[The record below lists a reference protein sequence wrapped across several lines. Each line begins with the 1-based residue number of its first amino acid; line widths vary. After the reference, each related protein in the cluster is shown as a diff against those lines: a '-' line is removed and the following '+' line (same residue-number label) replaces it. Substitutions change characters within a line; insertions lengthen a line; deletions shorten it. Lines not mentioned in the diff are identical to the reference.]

1 MKRNYCRKVKPLDN
15 SRNFLPYGLRSWVY
29 SLGLKSQ
36 ECFEPGKKINKQ
48 KTKQKYWKI
57 VKLTLFYSTSQ
68 AFPGIASSSPPFTVP
83 VAPGIS
89 FRGTLLHFIFHRLK
103 RNNKC
108 MLSFALQADPVL
120 QTLCPRDILYKR
132 LLGDHHNL
140 PSMLSRSVLENVLL
154 WEWGKEGK
162 PTFVTGIS

>member
-1 MKRNYCRKVKPLDN
+1 MDFSLDN
-15 SRNFLPYGLRSWVY
+15 SCNFLHYGLRSWVY

-36 ECFEPGKKINKQ
+36 ECFEPGGEKINKQ
-48 KTKQKYWKI
+48 KTKQENWKI
-57 VKLTLFYSTSQ
+57 GKLTLFPNTSQ
-68 AFPGIASSSPPFTVP
+68 GIASSSPPFTVP

-89 FRGTLLHFIFHRLK
+89 FRGTLLDFIFYRLK

-132 LLGDHHNL
+132 LPGDHHNL

-154 WEWGKEGK
+154 WE
-162 PTFVTGIS
+162 